1 MNKKLMFAI
10 PIMAMV
16 LAVGTGAGIVYAK
29 SAEPGASYKPIS
41 NYASTATTPSNTQ
54 ATVAY
59 CGGFG
64 GMMGQGAG
72 QGLVTSQLANLLG
85 TTVVDLRAQ
94 LDAGKPLSEIAAT
107 KGVSQDQLIQTMT
120 APFNDQM
127 SLMLKYNYLTQDRI
141 NSMTQQM
148 SQRLQTLITSPLN
161 SADENG
167 WGFMQ
172 DMMDDY
178 GSGMMNNYGGG
189 MMGGWG
195 NPQVQPGTTQ
205 TPQSPGSTSTPRT
218 GFGGMM
224 GRW

>member
-10 PIMAMV
+10 PIMAAV
-16 LAVGTGAGIVYAK
+16 LTIGTGAGVIYAK
-29 SAEPGASYKPIS
+29 SVEPSASYKPIS
-41 NYASTATTPSNTQ
+41 NYASTASTASNTQ

-64 GMMGQGAG
+64 GMMGLGAG
-72 QGLVTSQLANLLG
+72 QGLVTSQVANLLG
-85 TTVVDLRAQ
+85 TTVADLKAQ
-94 LDAGKPLSEIAAT
+94 LDSGKTLSDIATA
-107 KGVSQDQLIQTMT
+107 KGVSQDQLIQTIM
-120 APFNDQM
+120 APFTDRM
-127 SLMLKYNYLTQDRI
+127 SLMLKYDYLTQDQI

-148 SQRLQTLITSPLN
+148 SERLQTLITSPLN
-161 SADENG
+161 SAHENV

-178 GSGMMNNYGGG
+178 SGDMMNNYGGG

-195 NPQVQPGTTQ
+195 NPQVQSGATQ